1 MFDSTYIGYYCPL
14 ARAFLPPP
22 EYMETEE
29 KLIRLLIV
37 DEGYHRAE
45 QITSSLRATGMQVR
59 AEFAEDSEDMGDLLD
74 KKTFDLVLFC
84 TDLADFSL
92 AKAQQLIEECGRHV
106 ALVAM
111 AKKVDS
117 GVVVD
122 AIDAGARDAVA
133 SDNTEHLI
141 QVINREAAC
150 IETWRLAKR
159 LELEYRE
166 SEKRCQNLLVSSKDA
181 VAYVHEGMHVFA
193 NPAYMDLFGNT
204 DVDELEGSSI
214 IDMVDASQQGELKT
228 FLRDLASHKNET
240 SQLDLQLIHSSGEII
255 SATLE
260 FSPASYDGEPCT
272 QILIRSSTDTSE
284 LEEQINYLHQHD
296 LVTGLYNRQFFM
308 EELKG
313 AITRAA
319 NGISQSAIIYIGID
333 NFQSIR
339 DTIGI
344 TGCDILIS
352 DIARLLTENS
362 DPEYTVAR
370 FGAYSYTCIT
380 SIREKHLVE
389 AFAAKFPELVEQH
402 ISEIGNQSISIT
414 CSAAVVF
421 IDENSPDNANS
432 IISRA
437 EKTCEELQDKGG
449 NKSRT
454 FIPKAGEM
462 TQDEEDGGTAEQ
474 IRDALNQNRIKGLY
488 QPIVG
493 VKGQAGER
501 YVSSIQITAQNGKL
515 LEEENYKDAAERTGT
530 AKMLDRWK
538 ILHAIKKISETS
550 QRGRSI
556 EFFVPLSADSIRD
569 PGLPLWVS
577 ENISKTKINGEQ
589 LVLMINEAQ
598 AASQLKAA
606 KTLARALQ
614 EIRCQFAID
623 EFGTGLNPF
632 QLVKHIN
639 AEYVRINHVFMDGL
653 TQNTENQVSIRELA
667 NSAAET
673 GLKTITTGVT
683 DAAVLSVL
691 WTLNVD
697 FIQGDFLQAP
707 QKDLNYDF
715 SSM

>member
-1 MFDSTYIGYYCPL
+1 
-14 ARAFLPPP
+14 
-22 EYMETEE
+22 MENEE

-59 AEFAEDSEDMGDLLD
+59 AEFAEDSEDMGDLLEN
-74 KKTFDLVLFC
+74 KSFDLVLFC
-84 TDLADFSL
+84 LDLADFTL
-92 AKAQQLIEECGRHV
+92 AQAQQLIEECGRHV
-106 ALVAM
+106 TLIAM
-111 AKKVDS
+111 AKKIDS
-117 GVVVD
+117 GVVVG

-150 IETWRLAKR
+150 IDTWRLAKR
-159 LELEYRE
+159 LELDYQE
-166 SEKRCQNLLVSSKDA
+166 SEKRCQNLLASSKDA

-193 NPAYMDLFGNT
+193 NPAYMELFGNT
-204 DVDELEGSSI
+204 DVDELDGTSI
-214 IDMVDASQQGELKT
+214 IDMVETSQQGELKT

-240 SQLDLQLIHSSGEII
+240 SQLDLQLIHSSGESI

-260 FSPASYDGEPCT
+260 FSPASFDGEPCT

-308 EELKG
+308 EKLKS
-313 AITRAA
+313 AITQAV
-319 NGISQSAIIYIGID
+319 NGINQSAIIYIGID

-339 DTIGI
+339 DTVGI
-344 TGCDILIS
+344 TGCDILIG
-352 DIARLLTENS
+352 DVARLLTENA

-380 SIREKHLVE
+380 TTKEKHRAE
-389 AFAAKFPELVEQH
+389 AFAAKFAELVEQH
-402 ISEIGNQSISIT
+402 ISEIGNQSISVT
-414 CSAAVVF
+414 CSVAVVF

-437 EKTCEELQDKGG
+437 EKTCEEIQDLGG

-454 FIPKAGEM
+454 FIPKAGDM
-462 TQDEEDGGTAEQ
+462 TQHEEDGKIADQ
-474 IRDALNQNRIKGLY
+474 IKDALNQNRIKGIY

-501 YVSSIQITAQNGKL
+501 YVSSILISAEDGKL
-515 LEEENYKDAAERTGT
+515 LQEDNYKNAAERTGT

-538 ILHAIKKISETS
+538 VLHAIKKISETS
-550 QRGRSI
+550 RRGRSI

-577 ENISKTKINGEQ
+577 ENIGKAKVNGQQ
-589 LVLMINEAQ
+589 LVFMINEAQ
-598 AASQLKAA
+598 AVSQLKAT
-606 KTLARALQ
+606 KTLTRALQ
-614 EIRCQFAID
+614 QLRCQFAID

-639 AEYVRINHVFMDGL
+639 ADYLRINHIFMDGL
-653 TQNTENQVSIRELA
+653 TQNTENQASIRELA
-667 NSAAET
+667 DRAAEME
-673 GLKTITTGVT
+673 LKTITTGVT

-707 QKDLNYDF
+707 QNELNYDF

>member
-1 MFDSTYIGYYCPL
+1 
-14 ARAFLPPP
+14 
-22 EYMETEE
+22 MENEE

-59 AEFAEDSEDMGDLLD
+59 AEFAEDSEDMGDLLEN
-74 KKTFDLVLFC
+74 KTFDLVLFC
-84 TDLADFSL
+84 LDLADFTL
-92 AKAQQLIEECGRHV
+92 AQAQQLIEECGRHV
-106 ALVAM
+106 TLIAM
-111 AKKVDS
+111 AKKIDS
-117 GVVVD
+117 GVVVG
-122 AIDAGARDAVA
+122 AIEAGARDAVA

-150 IETWRLAKR
+150 IDTWRLAKR
-159 LELEYRE
+159 LELDYQE
-166 SEKRCQNLLVSSKDA
+166 SEKRCQNLLASSKDA

-193 NPAYMDLFGNT
+193 NPAYMELFGNT
-204 DVDELEGSSI
+204 DVNELDGTSI
-214 IDMVDASQQGELKT
+214 IDMVETSQQGELKT

-240 SQLDLQLIHSSGEII
+240 SQLDLKLIHSSGESI

-260 FSPASYDGEPCT
+260 FSPASFDGEPCT

-308 EELKG
+308 EELKS
-313 AITRAA
+313 AITQAV
-319 NGISQSAIIYIGID
+319 NGINQSAIIYIGID

-339 DTIGI
+339 DTVGI
-344 TGCDILIS
+344 TGCDILIG
-352 DIARLLTENS
+352 DIARLLTENA
-362 DPEYTVAR
+362 DPEYAVAR

-380 SIREKHLVE
+380 TIKEKHLAE
-389 AFAAKFPELVEQH
+389 AFAAKFAELVEQH
-402 ISEIGNQSISIT
+402 ISEIGNQSISVT
-414 CSAAVVF
+414 CSVAVVF

-437 EKTCEELQDKGG
+437 EKTCEEIQDLGG
-449 NKSRT
+449 NKSKT
-454 FIPKAGEM
+454 FIPKAGDM
-462 TQDEEDGGTAEQ
+462 TQHEEDGKIADQ
-474 IRDALNQNRIKGLY
+474 IKDALNQNRIKGIY

-501 YVSSIQITAQNGKL
+501 YVSSILISAEDGKL
-515 LEEENYKDAAERTGT
+515 LQEDNYKNAAERTGT

-538 ILHAIKKISETS
+538 VLHAIKKISETS
-550 QRGRSI
+550 RRGRSI

-577 ENISKTKINGEQ
+577 ENIGKAKVNGQQ
-589 LVLMINEAQ
+589 LVFMINEAQ
-598 AASQLKAA
+598 AVSQLKAT
-606 KTLARALQ
+606 KTLTRALQ
-614 EIRCQFAID
+614 QLRCQFAID

-639 AEYVRINHVFMDGL
+639 ADYLRINHIFMDGL
-653 TQNTENQVSIRELA
+653 TQNTENQASIRELA
-667 NSAAET
+667 DRAAEIE
-673 GLKTITTGVT
+673 LKTITTGVT

-707 QKDLNYDF
+707 QKELNFDF